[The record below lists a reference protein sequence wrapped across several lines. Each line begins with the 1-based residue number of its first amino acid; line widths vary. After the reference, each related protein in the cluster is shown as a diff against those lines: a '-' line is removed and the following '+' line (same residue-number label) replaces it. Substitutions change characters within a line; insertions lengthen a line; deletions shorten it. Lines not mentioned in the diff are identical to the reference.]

1 MHVFRKSVG
10 PFQLRIFH
18 SECYKFGD
26 SITKK
31 KKKSNSKDLFHIF
44 NHYINMQLLLDPN
57 IATIFNVFTTVTQN
71 SYFKHGVLQPID
83 LKLCLASS

>member
-1 MHVFRKSVG
+1 MC
-10 PFQLRIFH
+10 
-18 SECYKFGD
+18 SERAWVLSNAGY
-26 SITKK
+26 SILSAINLEIVLKKK

-57 IATIFNVFTTVTQN
+57 IAPIFNVFTTVTQN